1 MERSLA
7 ALRGRRE
14 DYRLLLAQ
22 LDEIRVKL
30 ETIFDTAA
38 TEVISTDSLEPPI
51 ACDKVRKIIRLRA
64 RRQCIFGS
72 AVFGEP
78 AWDMLLD
85 LYSSTLERRAES
97 VTSLGLA
104 SRLPQ
109 TTALRWI
116 NLLEE
121 QGWIVRKPDP
131 RDGRRVL
138 VSLSSKARS
147 AMELFINQPELES
160 L

>member
-1 MERSLA
+1 MGRSLA
-7 ALRGRRE
+7 AFGGRRD
-14 DYRLLLAQ
+14 DYRLLFAQ
-22 LDEIRVKL
+22 LEEVRAEFERVL
-30 ETIFDTAA
+30 DTAG
-38 TEVISTDSLEPPI
+38 TEVISTDSLAPRT

-64 RRQCIFGS
+64 RRQRIFGS
-72 AVFGEP
+72 AIFGEP

-85 LYSSTLERRAES
+85 LYLATLQRRAES

-104 SRLPQ
+104 SGVPA

-121 QGWIVRKPDP
+121 DGWIVRMPDP
-131 RDGRRVL
+131 HDGRRVL

-147 AMELFINQPELES
+147 AMELFVNQPELES